1 MLNPYKEMFMKE
13 IVRVIANA
21 LVDKPED
28 VSVSEVKG
36 ESTTIVKLQV
46 APSDIGKIIGKQ
58 GKTVDAIRTIVTAVS
73 ARTNKRTVIEVIE

>member
-13 IVRVIANA
+13 IVKVIANA

-28 VSVSEVKG
+28 VSVSEVNG
-36 ESTTIVKLQV
+36 ASTTIVKLKV